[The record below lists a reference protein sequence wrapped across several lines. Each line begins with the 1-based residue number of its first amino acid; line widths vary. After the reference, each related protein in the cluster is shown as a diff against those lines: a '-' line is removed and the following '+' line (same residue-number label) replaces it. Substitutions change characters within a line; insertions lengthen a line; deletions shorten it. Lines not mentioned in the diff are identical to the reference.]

1 MDDPPDRRVEEA
13 VHRVRPVDTGGL
25 LKAATFATILL
36 LGLPILLGLFQTTLP
51 AFGIFP
57 AIGGDA
63 FSLAP
68 WRKLFDLPGIWS
80 SLRLSVF
87 VGFTST
93 ALSLLLS
100 AGLCA
105 WIYRSGRPWL
115 IERMIA
121 PILAAPHAA
130 MAIGLAFLV
139 APSGWFFRLVSP
151 WATGWTLPPAL
162 TTVHDRNGLAL
173 ILALVIKE
181 TPFLAAVIL
190 AALNQV
196 PMRKQVTVGRSLGY
210 NYGTLWLKV
219 IFPQVYRQIRLPVM
233 AVLAFSLSVVDVA
246 LILGPSTPPV
256 LSVAVIRWFQSPDIE
271 MMMPAAAG
279 ALLQVGVVIA
289 AIAAWRFLEAL
300 VGWFGRA
307 GIWRGG
313 RGGPTSALLTSLGG
327 IALGLLAVGLLALTS
342 LGVWSFAWRWN
353 FPDALPSGWSTAA
366 WSRSATNWIAALSNT
381 VSIGVVS
388 SVGALLLAVSALE
401 GEERAGTRARWLL
414 PAIIFT
420 PLLLPQIGFVYGLQV
435 MFLKIGLPGNWLAV
449 AWAHLIFVFPYVLL
463 SLGDP
468 WRSLDPRLGRAA
480 LALGVSPG
488 KVFFRIKLPMLL
500 RPLLVAGAI
509 GFSVSVALYLP
520 TLFMGAGRITTLT
533 SEAVALSSGA
543 DRRVVGVYA
552 VLQAILPFLAFGF
565 AFIIPRLVF
574 SNRKDMRGLIR

>member
-13 VHRVRPVDTGGL
+13 VHRVRPDDNSGPL
-25 LKAATFATILL
+25 RAATFATILL

-63 FSLAP
+63 FSLSP

-80 SLRLSVF
+80 GLRLSFF

-100 AGLCA
+100 VGLCA

-196 PMRKQVTVGRSLGY
+196 PVRKQVTVGRSLGY
-210 NYGTLWLKV
+210 SYGTLWLKV

-300 VGWFGRA
+300 FGWFGRA
-307 GIWRGG
+307 GIRRGG
-313 RGGPTSALLTSLGG
+313 RGGPASALLTSLGG
-327 IALGLLAVGLLALTS
+327 IALGLLAIGLLALTS
-342 LGVWSFAWRWN
+342 LGVWSLAWRWN
-353 FPDALPSGWSTAA
+353 FPDALPGVWSTAA
-366 WSRSATNWIAALSNT
+366 WSRSAANWIAALSNT
-381 VSIGVVS
+381 VSLGLTS
-388 SVGALLLAVSALE
+388 SVGALMLAVVALE
-401 GEERAGTRARWLL
+401 GEQRAPARLRWLP

-435 MFLKIGLPGNWLAV
+435 MFLKIGLQGSWLAV
-449 AWAHLIFVFPYVLL
+449 TWAHLIFVFPYVLL

-468 WRSLDPRLGRAA
+468 WRSLDPRFGRAA
-480 LALGVSPG
+480 LSLGASPG
-488 KVFFRIKLPMLL
+488 TVFYRVKLPLLL

-509 GFSVSVALYLP
+509 GFSASVALYLP
-520 TLFMGAGRITTLT
+520 TLFIGGGRITTLT
-533 SEAVALSSGA
+533 TEAVSLSSGA
-543 DRRVVGVYA
+543 DRRVVGVHA
-552 VLQAILPFLAFGF
+552 VLQAALPFLAFGL
-565 AFIIPRLVF
+565 AFLIPRLVF
-574 SNRKDMRGLIR
+574 ANRRDMQGVAR